1 MKPFASIPPASPAER
16 HTVWRISYYADV
28 EGDWTTSPLDGD
40 YPTLE
45 AAHAAWDAA
54 YLGEDE
60 LGNSAY
66 PRFREVPAA
75 TPCDDE

>member
-1 MKPFASIPPASPAER
+1 M
-16 HTVWRISYYADV
+16 WRISYYADV
-28 EGDWTTSPLDGD
+28 EGDWTTSPLDDD